1 MSKKNHFILLFEYFL
16 FWISGDPFHA
26 VILQKY
32 FMHMRV
38 KTIIKENAKYMKFN
52 QFFHCTSSKNDIK
65 GSPKIRVKTKGTSR
79 I

>member
-1 MSKKNHFILLFEYFL
+1 
-16 FWISGDPFHA
+16 
-26 VILQKY
+26 
-32 FMHMRV
+32 MRV

-65 GSPKIRVKTKGTSR
+65 GSPKIRVKTKETSR